1 MPSAGWQQT
10 PGQIKRLATTA
21 IGAIVANARVKARS
35 GSQGEDMV
43 FIAADSDAILAAVK
57 RFFSTT
63 WVIPRMIRFTVII
76 PALRNGSI
84 ASHMAR
90 GS

>member
-10 PGQIKRLATTA
+10 QGQIKRLATTA
-21 IGAIVANARVKARS
+21 MGAIVANAKVTASS

-43 FIAADSDAILAAVK
+43 FIAADCDPILATVK

-63 WVIPRMIRFTVII
+63 WAI
-76 PALRNGSI
+76 PA
-84 ASHMAR
+84 
-90 GS
+90 